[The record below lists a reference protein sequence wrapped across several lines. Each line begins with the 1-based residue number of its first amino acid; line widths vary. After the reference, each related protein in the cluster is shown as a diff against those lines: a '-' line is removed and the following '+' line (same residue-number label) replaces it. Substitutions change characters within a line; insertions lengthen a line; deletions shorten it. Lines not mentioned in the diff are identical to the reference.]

1 MKLSTNFTLEE
12 FTNSETAKKN
22 GIIEQFN
29 PSNEVILNLKYG
41 AENIAELIRRDFG
54 SFAPTVAYRC
64 EKLNTILKG
73 SKSSM
78 HVTGEAF
85 DETFIKEGVN
95 ISAKVFF
102 WLLKNKAKIPF
113 TELIWE
119 KGDANNPNWLHIGW
133 RKQQTQEVLVFDGK
147 KYENYF
153 SSNHYKIHKEKS
165 YVI

>member
-22 GIIEQFN
+22 SIMEQFN
-29 PSNEVILNLKYG
+29 PSQEVVSNLKYG
-41 AENIAELIRRDFG
+41 AENIAELIRKEFG

-64 EKLNTILKG
+64 PKLNTILKG
-73 SKSSM
+73 SKTSM

-102 WLLKNKAKIPF
+102 WLFKNKAKIPF

-133 RKQQTQEVLVFDGK
+133 RKQATQEILVFDGK
-147 KYENYF
+147 KYHDYVGT
-153 SSNHYKIHKEKS
+153 NHYKTHKEKG
-165 YVI
+165 YV